1 MSLKTQD
8 LFDVSNKVVVV
19 TGGSRGIGEMITSGF
34 LANNSKVYITARKEE
49 ALVKKAEELSQKYS
63 CQCIPISGDISNSE
77 GIDALVN
84 FLNDAEPEGIDY
96 LINNAGAAWGANYDD
111 FPESG
116 WDKVMDLNLKTP
128 FFLTQKL
135 TPLLEKKGTTE
146 DPSRV
151 VNIASIDGLHVPMME
166 TYSYSASK
174 SGIIHLTKH
183 MAKTLINR
191 NIIVNAIAPG
201 PFDSHMLGKAV
212 NFDYSLIAESVPRK
226 RIGSPEDIAGLCM
239 YLCSRAGAYTIGETI
254 TCCLLYTSPSPR
266 DRG

>member
-1 MSLKTQD
+1 MSLKSQD
-8 LFDVSNKVVVV
+8 LFNVSNKVVVV

-34 LANNSKVYITARKEE
+34 LANKSKVYITARKEE
-49 ALVKKAEELSQKYS
+49 ALVKKAEELSQKYD
-63 CQCIPISGDISNSE
+63 CECIPVNGDISNTE
-77 GIDALVN
+77 GIDALVK
-84 FLNDAEPEGIDY
+84 FLNDAEPDGIDY

-116 WDKVMDLNLKTP
+116 WDKVIDLNLKTP

-135 TPLLEKKGTTE
+135 TPLLEKKGTSE

-151 VNIASIDGLHVPMME
+151 VNIASIDGLHVPLME
-166 TYSYSASK
+166 TYSYTASK

-183 MAKTLINR
+183 LAKTLVSR

-212 NFDYSLIAESVPRK
+212 NFDYSFIAESVPRK
-226 RIGSPEDIAGLCM
+226 RIGSPEDIAGLCI

-254 TCCLLYTSPSPR
+254 TCDGGLAKLL
-266 DRG
+266 

>member
-8 LFDVSNKVVVV
+8 LFNVSNKVVVV

-34 LANNSKVYITARKEE
+34 LANGSKVYITARKEE
-49 ALVKKAEELSQKYS
+49 ALLEKAQELSSKYN
-63 CQCIPISGDISNSE
+63 CECIPVSGDISAME
-77 GIDALVN
+77 GINSLVE
-84 FLNDAEPEGIDY
+84 FLNVAEPDGIDC

-111 FPESG
+111 FPENG
-116 WDKVMDLNLKTP
+116 WDKVVDLNLKTP

-135 TPLLEKKGTTE
+135 TPLLEKKGTSD

-183 MAKTLINR
+183 MAKTLVSR

-254 TCCLLYTSPSPR
+254 TCDGGLAKLL
-266 DRG
+266 

>member
-8 LFDVSNKVVVV
+8 LFNVSNKVVVV

-34 LANNSKVYITARKEE
+34 LANGSRVYITARKEE
-49 ALVKKAEELSQKYS
+49 ALISKAEELSKKYD
-63 CQCIPISGDISNSE
+63 CNCIPVSGDISNTE
-77 GIDALVN
+77 GITALVN
-84 FLNDAEPEGIDY
+84 FLNDAEPDGIDF
-96 LINNAGAAWGANYDD
+96 LINNAGAAWGAKYDD

-116 WDKVMDLNLKTP
+116 WDKVIDLNLKTP
-128 FFLTQKL
+128 FFMTQKL
-135 TPLLEKKGTTE
+135 TPTLEKKGTPE

-166 TYSYSASK
+166 TYSYTASK

-183 MAKTLINR
+183 LAKTLVNR

-212 NFDYSLIAESVPRK
+212 NFDYSFIAESVPRK
-226 RIGSPEDIAGLCM
+226 RIGTPEDIAGLCM

-254 TCCLLYTSPSPR
+254 TCDGGLAKLL
-266 DRG
+266 

>member
-1 MSLKTQD
+1 MSLKSQD
-8 LFDVSNKVVVV
+8 LFNVSNKVVVV

-34 LANNSKVYITARKEE
+34 LANKSKVYITARKEE
-49 ALVKKAEELSQKYS
+49 ALVKKAEELSQKYD
-63 CQCIPISGDISNSE
+63 CECIPVSGDISNTE
-77 GIDALVN
+77 GIDALVEY
-84 FLNDAEPEGIDY
+84 LNDAEPDGVDF

-116 WDKVMDLNLKTP
+116 WDKVIDLNLKTP

-135 TPLLEKKGTTE
+135 TPLLEKKGTSE

-151 VNIASIDGLHVPMME
+151 VNIASIDGLHVPLME
-166 TYSYSASK
+166 TYSYTASK

-183 MAKTLINR
+183 LAKTLVSR

-212 NFDYSLIAESVPRK
+212 NFDYSFIAESVPRK
-226 RIGSPEDIAGLCM
+226 RIGSPEDIAGLCI

-254 TCCLLYTSPSPR
+254 TCDGGLAKLL
-266 DRG
+266 

>member
-8 LFDVSNKVVVV
+8 LFNVSNKVVVV

-34 LANNSKVYITARKEE
+34 LANGSKVYITARKEE
-49 ALVKKAEELSQKYS
+49 ALIKKAEELSKKYDCS
-63 CQCIPISGDISNSE
+63 CIPVCGDISSSE
-77 GIDALVN
+77 GIDSLVD
-84 FLNDAEPEGIDY
+84 FLNDAEPDGIDF

-116 WDKVMDLNLKTP
+116 WDKVIDLNLKTP

-135 TPLLEKKGTTE
+135 TPSLEKRGTSE

-166 TYSYSASK
+166 TYSYTASK

-183 MAKTLINR
+183 LAKTLVNR

-212 NFDYSLIAESVPRK
+212 NFDYSYIAESVPRK
-226 RIGSPEDIAGLCM
+226 RIGSPEDIAGLCI
-239 YLCSRAGAYTIGETI
+239 YLCSRAGSYTVGETI
-254 TCCLLYTSPSPR
+254 TCDGGMVNTT
-266 DRG
+266 

>member
-1 MSLKTQD
+1 MSLKSQD
-8 LFDVSNKVVVV
+8 LFNVSNKVVVV

-34 LANNSKVYITARKEE
+34 LANKSKVYITARKEE
-49 ALVKKAEELSQKYS
+49 ALVKKAEELSQKFD
-63 CQCIPISGDISNSE
+63 CECIPVSGDISNTE
-77 GIDALVN
+77 GIDALVK
-84 FLNDAEPEGIDY
+84 FLNDAEPDGIDY
-96 LINNAGAAWGANYDD
+96 LINNAGAAWGSNYDD

-116 WDKVMDLNLKTP
+116 WDKVIDLNLKTP

-135 TPLLEKKGTTE
+135 TPLLEKKGTSE

-151 VNIASIDGLHVPMME
+151 VNIASIDGLHVPLME
-166 TYSYSASK
+166 TYSYTASK

-183 MAKTLINR
+183 LAKTLVSR

-212 NFDYSLIAESVPRK
+212 NFDYSFIAESVPRK
-226 RIGSPEDIAGLCM
+226 RIGSPEDIAGLCI

-254 TCCLLYTSPSPR
+254 TCDGGLAKLL
-266 DRG
+266 

>member
-8 LFDVSNKVVVV
+8 LFNVSNKVVVV

-34 LANNSKVYITARKEE
+34 LANGSRVYITARKEE
-49 ALVKKAEELSQKYS
+49 ALISKAEELSKKYDFN
-63 CQCIPISGDISNSE
+63 CIPVSGDISNTE
-77 GIDALVN
+77 GITALVN
-84 FLNDAEPEGIDY
+84 FLNDAEPDGIDF
-96 LINNAGAAWGANYDD
+96 LINNAGAAWGAKYDD

-116 WDKVMDLNLKTP
+116 WDKVIDLNLKTP

-135 TPLLEKKGTTE
+135 TPSLEKKGTPE

-166 TYSYSASK
+166 TYSYTASK

-183 MAKTLINR
+183 LAKTLVNR

-212 NFDYSLIAESVPRK
+212 NFDYSFIAESVPRK
-226 RIGSPEDIAGLCM
+226 RIGTPEDIAGLCM

-254 TCCLLYTSPSPR
+254 TCDGGLAKLL
-266 DRG
+266 

>member
-1 MSLKTQD
+1 MSLKSQD
-8 LFDVSNKVVVV
+8 LFNVSNKVVVV

-34 LANNSKVYITARKEE
+34 LANKSKVYITARKEE
-49 ALVKKAEELSQKYS
+49 ALVKKAEELSQKYD
-63 CQCIPISGDISNSE
+63 CECIPVNGDISNIE
-77 GIDALVN
+77 GIDALVK
-84 FLNDAEPEGIDY
+84 FLNDAEPDGIDY

-116 WDKVMDLNLKTP
+116 WDKVIDLNLKTP

-135 TPLLEKKGTTE
+135 TPLLEKKGTAE

-151 VNIASIDGLHVPMME
+151 VNIASIDGLHVPLME
-166 TYSYSASK
+166 TYSYTASK

-183 MAKTLINR
+183 LAKTLVSR

-212 NFDYSLIAESVPRK
+212 NFDYSFIAESVPRK
-226 RIGSPEDIAGLCM
+226 RIGSPEDIAGLCI

-254 TCCLLYTSPSPR
+254 TCDGGLAKLL
-266 DRG
+266 

>member
-1 MSLKTQD
+1 MSLKSQD
-8 LFDVSNKVVVV
+8 LFNVSNKVVVV

-34 LANNSKVYITARKEE
+34 LANKSKVYITARKEE
-49 ALVKKAEELSQKYS
+49 ALVKKAEELSQKYD
-63 CQCIPISGDISNSE
+63 CECIPVSGDISNTE
-77 GIDALVN
+77 GIDALVK
-84 FLNDAEPEGIDY
+84 FLNDAEQDGIDY

-116 WDKVMDLNLKTP
+116 WDKVIDLNLKTP

-135 TPLLEKKGTTE
+135 TPLLEKKGTSE

-151 VNIASIDGLHVPMME
+151 VNIASIDGLHVPLME
-166 TYSYSASK
+166 TYSYTASK

-183 MAKTLINR
+183 LAKTLVSR

-212 NFDYSLIAESVPRK
+212 NFDYSFIAESVPRK
-226 RIGSPEDIAGLCM
+226 RIGSPEDIAGLCI

-254 TCCLLYTSPSPR
+254 TCDGGLAKLL
-266 DRG
+266 

>member
-1 MSLKTQD
+1 
-8 LFDVSNKVVVV
+8 
-19 TGGSRGIGEMITSGF
+19 MITSGF
-34 LANNSKVYITARKEE
+34 LANKSKVYITARKEE
-49 ALVKKAEELSQKYS
+49 ALVKKAEELSQKYD
-63 CQCIPISGDISNSE
+63 CECIPVSGDISNTE
-77 GIDALVN
+77 GIDALVK
-84 FLNDAEPEGIDY
+84 FLNDAEPDGIDY

-116 WDKVMDLNLKTP
+116 WDKVIDLNLKTP

-135 TPLLEKKGTTE
+135 TPLLEKKGTSE

-151 VNIASIDGLHVPMME
+151 VNIASIDGLHVPLME
-166 TYSYSASK
+166 TYSYTASK

-183 MAKTLINR
+183 LAKTLVSR

-212 NFDYSLIAESVPRK
+212 NFDYSFIAESVPRK

-254 TCCLLYTSPSPR
+254 TCDGGLAKLL
-266 DRG
+266 

>member
-8 LFDVSNKVVVV
+8 LFNVSNKVVVV

-34 LANNSKVYITARKEE
+34 LANGSKVYITARKEE
-49 ALVKKAEELSQKYS
+49 ALISKAEELSKKYD
-63 CQCIPISGDISNSE
+63 CNCIPVSGDISNTE
-77 GIDALVN
+77 GIDSLVN
-84 FLNDAEPEGIDY
+84 FLNDAEPDGIDF

-116 WDKVMDLNLKTP
+116 WDKVIDLNLKTP

-135 TPLLEKKGTTE
+135 TASLEKKGTSE

-166 TYSYSASK
+166 TYSYTASK

-183 MAKTLINR
+183 LAKTLVNR

-212 NFDYSLIAESVPRK
+212 NFDYSFIAESVPRK

-254 TCCLLYTSPSPR
+254 TCDGGLAKLL
-266 DRG
+266 

>member
-1 MSLKTQD
+1 MSLKSQD
-8 LFDVSNKVVVV
+8 LFNVSNKVVVV

-34 LANNSKVYITARKEE
+34 LANKSKVYITARKEE
-49 ALVKKAEELSQKYS
+49 ALVKKAEELSKKYA
-63 CQCIPISGDISNSE
+63 CECIPISGDISNTD

-84 FLNDAEPEGIDY
+84 FLKDAEPNGIDY

-116 WDKVMDLNLKTP
+116 WDKVIDLNLKTP

-135 TPLLEKKGTTE
+135 TPLLEKRGTTE
-146 DPSRV
+146 DPARV

-183 MAKTLINR
+183 MAKTLISR

-254 TCCLLYTSPSPR
+254 TCDGGLAKLL
-266 DRG
+266 

>member
-1 MSLKTQD
+1 MSLKSQD
-8 LFDVSNKVVVV
+8 LFNVSNKVVVV

-34 LANNSKVYITARKEE
+34 LANKSKVYITARKEE
-49 ALVKKAEELSQKYS
+49 ALVKKAEELSQKYD
-63 CQCIPISGDISNSE
+63 CECIPVSGDISNTE
-77 GIDALVN
+77 GIDALVK
-84 FLNDAEPEGIDY
+84 FLNDAEPDGIDY

-135 TPLLEKKGTTE
+135 TPLLEKKGTSE

-151 VNIASIDGLHVPMME
+151 VNIASIDGLHVPLME
-166 TYSYSASK
+166 TYSYTASK

-183 MAKTLINR
+183 LAKTLVSR

-212 NFDYSLIAESVPRK
+212 NFDYSFIAESVPRK
-226 RIGSPEDIAGLCM
+226 RIGAPEDIAGLCI

-254 TCCLLYTSPSPR
+254 TCDGGLAKLL
-266 DRG
+266 

>member
-1 MSLKTQD
+1 MSLKSHD
-8 LFDVSNKVVVV
+8 LFNVSNKVVVV

-34 LANNSKVYITARKEE
+34 LANKSKVYITARKEE
-49 ALVKKAEELSQKYS
+49 ALVKKAEELSQKYD
-63 CQCIPISGDISNSE
+63 CECIPVNGDISNIE
-77 GIDALVN
+77 GIDALVK
-84 FLNDAEPEGIDY
+84 FLNDAEPDGIDY

-116 WDKVMDLNLKTP
+116 WDKVIDLNLKTP

-135 TPLLEKKGTTE
+135 TPLLEKKGTSE

-151 VNIASIDGLHVPMME
+151 VNIASIDGLHVPLME
-166 TYSYSASK
+166 TYSYTASK

-183 MAKTLINR
+183 LAKTLVSR

-212 NFDYSLIAESVPRK
+212 NFDYSFIAESVPRK

-254 TCCLLYTSPSPR
+254 TCDGGLAKLL
-266 DRG
+266 

>member
-8 LFDVSNKVVVV
+8 LFNVSNKVVVV

-49 ALVKKAEELSQKYS
+49 ALVKKAEELTQKYS
-63 CQCIPISGDISNSE
+63 CECIPVSGDISNSE

-84 FLNDAEPEGIDY
+84 VLNDAEPEGIDF

-116 WDKVMDLNLKTP
+116 WDKVIDLNLKTP

-254 TCCLLYTSPSPR
+254 TCDGGLALSLIHI
-266 DRG
+266 

>member
-1 MSLKTQD
+1 MSLKSHD
-8 LFDVSNKVVVV
+8 LFNVSNKVVVV

-34 LANNSKVYITARKEE
+34 LANKSKVYITARKEE
-49 ALVKKAEELSQKYS
+49 ALVKKAEELSQKYD
-63 CQCIPISGDISNSE
+63 CECIPVNGDISNIE
-77 GIDALVN
+77 GIDALVK
-84 FLNDAEPEGIDY
+84 FLNDAEPDGIDY

-116 WDKVMDLNLKTP
+116 WDKVIDLNLKTP

-135 TPLLEKKGTTE
+135 TPLLEKKGTAE

-151 VNIASIDGLHVPMME
+151 VNIASIDGLHVPLME
-166 TYSYSASK
+166 TYSYTASK

-183 MAKTLINR
+183 LAKTLVSR

-212 NFDYSLIAESVPRK
+212 NFDYSFIAESVPRK

-254 TCCLLYTSPSPR
+254 TCDGGLAKLL
-266 DRG
+266 

>member
-1 MSLKTQD
+1 
-8 LFDVSNKVVVV
+8 
-19 TGGSRGIGEMITSGF
+19 MITSGF

-63 CQCIPISGDISNSE
+63 CECIPVSGDISNSE

-84 FLNDAEPEGIDY
+84 FLNDAEPEGIDF

-254 TCCLLYTSPSPR
+254 TCDGGLAKLL
-266 DRG
+266 

>member
-1 MSLKTQD
+1 MSLKSQD
-8 LFDVSNKVVVV
+8 LFNVSNKVVVV

-34 LANNSKVYITARKEE
+34 LANKSKVYITARKEE
-49 ALVKKAEELSQKYS
+49 ALVKKAEELSQKYD
-63 CQCIPISGDISNSE
+63 CECIPVSGDISNTE
-77 GIDALVN
+77 GIDALVEY
-84 FLNDAEPEGIDY
+84 LNDAEPDGVDF

-116 WDKVMDLNLKTP
+116 WDKVINLNLKTP

-135 TPLLEKKGTTE
+135 TPLLEKKGTSK

-151 VNIASIDGLHVPMME
+151 VNIASIDGLHVPLME
-166 TYSYSASK
+166 TYSYTASK

-183 MAKTLINR
+183 LAKTLVSR

-212 NFDYSLIAESVPRK
+212 NFDYSFIAESVPRK
-226 RIGSPEDIAGLCM
+226 RIGSPEDIAGLCI

-254 TCCLLYTSPSPR
+254 TCDGGLAKLL
-266 DRG
+266 

>member
-8 LFDVSNKVVVV
+8 LFNVSNKVVVV

-34 LANNSKVYITARKEE
+34 LANGSKVYITARKEE
-49 ALVKKAEELSQKYS
+49 ALIKKAEELSKKYDCS
-63 CQCIPISGDISNSE
+63 CIPVCGDISSSE
-77 GIDALVN
+77 GIDSLVD
-84 FLNDAEPEGIDY
+84 FLNDAEPDGIDF

-116 WDKVMDLNLKTP
+116 WDKVIDLNLKTP

-135 TPLLEKKGTTE
+135 TPSLEKRGTSE

-166 TYSYSASK
+166 TYSYTASK

-183 MAKTLINR
+183 LAKTLVNR

-212 NFDYSLIAESVPRK
+212 NFDYSYIAESVPRK

-254 TCCLLYTSPSPR
+254 TCDGGLAKLL
-266 DRG
+266 

>member
-8 LFDVSNKVVVV
+8 LFNVSNKVVVV

-34 LANNSKVYITARKEE
+34 LANGSKVYITARKEE
-49 ALVKKAEELSQKYS
+49 ALIKKAEELSKKYDCS
-63 CQCIPISGDISNSE
+63 CIPVCGDISSSE
-77 GIDALVN
+77 GIDSLVD
-84 FLNDAEPEGIDY
+84 FLNDAEPDGIDF

-116 WDKVMDLNLKTP
+116 WDKVIDLNLKTP

-135 TPLLEKKGTTE
+135 TPSLEKRGTSE

-166 TYSYSASK
+166 TYSYTASK

-183 MAKTLINR
+183 LAKTLVNR

-212 NFDYSLIAESVPRK
+212 NFDYSFIAESVPRK

-254 TCCLLYTSPSPR
+254 TCDGGLAKLL
-266 DRG
+266 

>member
-1 MSLKTQD
+1 MSLKSQD
-8 LFDVSNKVVVV
+8 LFNVSNKIVVV

-49 ALVKKAEELSQKYS
+49 ALVKKAEELSQKYD
-63 CQCIPISGDISNSE
+63 CECISVSGDISNTE
-77 GIDALVN
+77 GIDALVK
-84 FLNDAEPEGIDY
+84 FLNDAEPDGIDY

-116 WDKVMDLNLKTP
+116 WDKVIDLNLKTP

-135 TPLLEKKGTTE
+135 TPLLEKKGTSE

-151 VNIASIDGLHVPMME
+151 VNIASIDGLHVPLME
-166 TYSYSASK
+166 TYSYTASK

-183 MAKTLINR
+183 LAKTLVSR

-212 NFDYSLIAESVPRK
+212 NFDYSFIAESVPRK
-226 RIGSPEDIAGLCM
+226 RIGSPEDIAGLCI

-254 TCCLLYTSPSPR
+254 TCDGGLAKLL
-266 DRG
+266 

>member
-8 LFDVSNKVVVV
+8 LFNVSNKVVVV

-34 LANNSKVYITARKEE
+34 LANGSRVYITARKEE
-49 ALVKKAEELSQKYS
+49 ALISKAEELSKKYD
-63 CQCIPISGDISNSE
+63 CNCIPVSGDISNTE

-84 FLNDAEPEGIDY
+84 FLNDAEPDGIDF
-96 LINNAGAAWGANYDD
+96 LINNAGAAWGAKYDD

-116 WDKVMDLNLKTP
+116 WDKVIDLNLKTP

-135 TPLLEKKGTTE
+135 TPSLEKKGTPE

-166 TYSYSASK
+166 TYSYTASK

-183 MAKTLINR
+183 LAKTLVNR

-212 NFDYSLIAESVPRK
+212 NFDYSFIAESVPRK
-226 RIGSPEDIAGLCM
+226 RIGTPEDIAGLCM

-254 TCCLLYTSPSPR
+254 TCDGGLAKLL
-266 DRG
+266 

>member
-1 MSLKTQD
+1 MSLKSQD
-8 LFDVSNKVVVV
+8 LFNVSNKVVVV
-19 TGGSRGIGEMITSGF
+19 TGGSRGIVEMITSGF
-34 LANNSKVYITARKEE
+34 LANKSKVYITARKEE
-49 ALVKKAEELSQKYS
+49 ALVKKAEELSQKYD
-63 CQCIPISGDISNSE
+63 CECIPVSGDISNTE
-77 GIDALVN
+77 GIDALVK
-84 FLNDAEPEGIDY
+84 FLNDAEPDGIDY

-116 WDKVMDLNLKTP
+116 WDKVIDLNLKTP

-135 TPLLEKKGTTE
+135 TPLLEKKGTSE

-151 VNIASIDGLHVPMME
+151 VNIASIDGLHVPLME
-166 TYSYSASK
+166 TYSYTASK

-183 MAKTLINR
+183 LAKTLVSR

-212 NFDYSLIAESVPRK
+212 NFDYSFIAESVPRK
-226 RIGSPEDIAGLCM
+226 RIGSPEDIAGLCI

-254 TCCLLYTSPSPR
+254 TCDGGLAKLL
-266 DRG
+266 

>member
-63 CQCIPISGDISNSE
+63 CECIPVSGDISNSE

-84 FLNDAEPEGIDY
+84 FLNDAEPEGIDF
-96 LINNAGAAWGANYDD
+96 LINAGAAWGANYDD

-116 WDKVMDLNLKTP
+116 WDKVIDLNLKTP

-183 MAKTLINR
+183 MAKTLISR

-254 TCCLLYTSPSPR
+254 TCDGGLAKLL
-266 DRG
+266 

>member
-1 MSLKTQD
+1 MSLKSQD
-8 LFDVSNKVVVV
+8 LFNVSNKVVVV

-34 LANNSKVYITARKEE
+34 LANKSKVYITARKEE
-49 ALVKKAEELSQKYS
+49 ALVKKAEELSQKYD
-63 CQCIPISGDISNSE
+63 CECIPVNGDISNIE
-77 GIDALVN
+77 GIDALVK
-84 FLNDAEPEGIDY
+84 FLNDAEPDGIDY
-96 LINNAGAAWGANYDD
+96 LINNAGAAWGSNYDD

-116 WDKVMDLNLKTP
+116 WDKVIDLNLKTP

-135 TPLLEKKGTTE
+135 TPLLEKKGTAE

-151 VNIASIDGLHVPMME
+151 VNIASIDGLHVPLME
-166 TYSYSASK
+166 TYSYTASK

-183 MAKTLINR
+183 LAKTLVSR

-212 NFDYSLIAESVPRK
+212 NFDYSFIAESVPRK
-226 RIGSPEDIAGLCM
+226 RIGSPEDIAGLCI

-254 TCCLLYTSPSPR
+254 TCDGGLAKLL
-266 DRG
+266 

>member
-1 MSLKTQD
+1 MSLKSQD
-8 LFDVSNKVVVV
+8 LFNVSNKIVVV

-34 LANNSKVYITARKEE
+34 LANKSKVYITARKEE
-49 ALVKKAEELSQKYS
+49 ALVKNAEELSQKYD
-63 CQCIPISGDISNSE
+63 CECIPGSGDISNTE
-77 GIDALVN
+77 GIDALVK
-84 FLNDAEPEGIDY
+84 FLNDAEPDGIDY

-116 WDKVMDLNLKTP
+116 WDKVINLNLKTP

-135 TPLLEKKGTTE
+135 TPLLEKKGTSE

-151 VNIASIDGLHVPMME
+151 VNIASIDGLHVPLME
-166 TYSYSASK
+166 TYSYTASK

-183 MAKTLINR
+183 LAKTLVSR

-212 NFDYSLIAESVPRK
+212 NFDYSFIAESVPRK
-226 RIGSPEDIAGLCM
+226 RIGSPEDIAGLCI

-254 TCCLLYTSPSPR
+254 TCDGGLAKLL
-266 DRG
+266 

>member
-63 CQCIPISGDISNSE
+63 CECIPVSGDISNSE

-84 FLNDAEPEGIDY
+84 VLNDAEPEGIDF

-183 MAKTLINR
+183 MAKTLINS

-254 TCCLLYTSPSPR
+254 TCDGGLAKLL
-266 DRG
+266 

>member
-1 MSLKTQD
+1 MSLKSQD
-8 LFDVSNKVVVV
+8 LFNVSNKIVVV

-34 LANNSKVYITARKEE
+34 LANKSKVYITARKEE
-49 ALVKKAEELSQKYS
+49 ALVKKAEELSQKYD
-63 CQCIPISGDISNSE
+63 CECIPVSGDISNTE
-77 GIDALVN
+77 GIDALVK
-84 FLNDAEPEGIDY
+84 FLNDAEPDGIDY

-116 WDKVMDLNLKTP
+116 WDKVIDLNLKTP

-135 TPLLEKKGTTE
+135 TPLLEKKGTSE

-151 VNIASIDGLHVPMME
+151 VNIASIDGLHVPLME
-166 TYSYSASK
+166 TYSYTAST

-183 MAKTLINR
+183 LAKTLVSR

-212 NFDYSLIAESVPRK
+212 NFDYSFIAESVPRK
-226 RIGSPEDIAGLCM
+226 RIGSPEDIAGLCI

-254 TCCLLYTSPSPR
+254 TCDGGLAKLL
-266 DRG
+266 

>member
-1 MSLKTQD
+1 MSLKSHD
-8 LFDVSNKVVVV
+8 LFNVSNKVVVV

-34 LANNSKVYITARKEE
+34 LANKSKVYITARKEE
-49 ALVKKAEELSQKYS
+49 ALVKKAEELSQKYD
-63 CQCIPISGDISNSE
+63 CECIPVSGDISNTE
-77 GIDALVN
+77 GIDALVK
-84 FLNDAEPEGIDY
+84 FLNDAEPDGIDY

-116 WDKVMDLNLKTP
+116 WDKVIDLNLKTP

-135 TPLLEKKGTTE
+135 TPLLEKKGTSE

-151 VNIASIDGLHVPMME
+151 VNIASIDGLHVPLME
-166 TYSYSASK
+166 TYSYTASK

-183 MAKTLINR
+183 LAKTLVSR

-212 NFDYSLIAESVPRK
+212 NFDYSFIAESVPRK
-226 RIGSPEDIAGLCM
+226 RIGSPEDIAGLCI

-254 TCCLLYTSPSPR
+254 TCDGGLAKLL
-266 DRG
+266 

>member
-8 LFDVSNKVVVV
+8 LFNVSNKVVVV

-34 LANNSKVYITARKEE
+34 LANKSKVYITARKEE
-49 ALVKKAEELSQKYS
+49 ALVKKAEELSQKYD
-63 CQCIPISGDISNSE
+63 CECIPVNGDISNIE
-77 GIDALVN
+77 GIDALVK
-84 FLNDAEPEGIDY
+84 FLNDAEQGGIDY

-116 WDKVMDLNLKTP
+116 WDKVIDLNLKTP

-135 TPLLEKKGTTE
+135 TPLLEKKGTAE

-151 VNIASIDGLHVPMME
+151 VNIASIDGLHVPLME
-166 TYSYSASK
+166 TYSYTASK

-183 MAKTLINR
+183 LAKTLVSR

-212 NFDYSLIAESVPRK
+212 NFDYSFIAESVPRK

-239 YLCSRAGAYTIGETI
+239 YPVSYTHLTLPTTTI
-254 TCCLLYTSPSPR
+254 V
-266 DRG
+266 